1 MGARRGLFAVA
12 TVLLEI
18 GIATTATAQS
28 GGRSHLFA
36 RDRGIAVRQ
45 RPQPDYQ
52 PLGARLGVF
61 LLHPRIEAATEVV
74 DNLYA
79 APDEPTAD
87 SLLRLAAGA
96 SLQSTWSR
104 HALVVQADGV
114 ARRHA
119 SASREDS
126 SDGSL
131 NLSGRLD
138 LTRDMD
144 LVFGAG
150 LSRRAEPRGAVDA
163 PDISAEPIVI
173 EAHELH
179 LQGRRVAGRFRTT
192 LRAEQRRLDFR
203 DGETAA
209 GEDVDQDHRDRT
221 VSRLT
226 GRADYAVTPAVALF
240 VQASADRRDY
250 DSAQR
255 QDSVGGEALLGV
267 DFELGALIRAQVA
280 AGHVRQAFDD
290 LAVRNIQG
298 VAATAT
304 VEWFPTQLTTV
315 TLTGDRTVEDAERL
329 GSAASLASRVA
340 LAVDHELLRNLI
352 LSARLGWRRQ
362 AYNDVDREDRR
373 FSTALE
379 ASYLF
384 NRRYGLSLTATHEQR
399 SSWGRAAGSG
409 FEVNR
414 LAGALVARF

>member
-1 MGARRGLFAVA
+1 M
-12 TVLLEI
+12 VLL
-18 GIATTATAQS
+18 AASTWASDAMAQVS
-28 GGRSHLFA
+28 AQPAPLFE
-36 RDRGIAVRQ
+36 RDRGMAVRD
-45 RPQPDYQ
+45 RPHPEYEAT
-52 PLGARLGVF
+52 GARLGGFV
-61 LLHPRIEAATEVV
+61 LRPRAEVGTEIV

-79 APDEPTAD
+79 APADRVAD

-96 SLQSTWSR
+96 SLRSTWSR

-131 NLSGRLD
+131 DLSGRLD

-144 LVFGAG
+144 LAFGAG

-163 PDISAEPIVI
+163 PDVSAEPIVI
-173 EAHELH
+173 EARELH
-179 LQGRRVAGRFRTT
+179 LQGRRVSGRFRTT

-209 GEDVDQDHRDRT
+209 GEEVDQDHRDRT

-240 VQASADRRDY
+240 VQGSADRRDY
-250 DSAQR
+250 DSAR
-255 QDSVGGEALLGV
+255 GRDSAGGEALLGA
-267 DFELGALIRAQVA
+267 DFEVGALIRAQIA

-290 LAVRNIQG
+290 PAIRDIQG
-298 VAATAT
+298 VAATAR

-329 GSAASLASRVA
+329 GSAASLSSRVA

-352 LSARLGWRRQ
+352 LSARIGWRRQ

-373 FSTALE
+373 FTTALE

-384 NRRYGLSLTATHEQR
+384 NRRYGVRLTGIHEQR
-399 SSWGRAAGSG
+399 SSRGRSAGAG
-409 FEVNR
+409 FEINR